1 MAGFATRDGRP
12 WVPEY
17 LTAIDPKVCIGCGR
31 CFKVCARAVMTLRGV
46 TEDGDFV
53 DMDDEDEEE
62 LERKVMVIADG
73 GNCIGC
79 GACYRVCPT
88 GAQTHAPESLAA

>member
-1 MAGFATRDGRP
+1 MSFQTRDGRD
-12 WVPEY
+12 WMPEY
-17 LTAIDPKVCIGCGR
+17 LMSIDPKVCIGCGR
-31 CFKVCARAVMTLRGV
+31 CFKVCARSVMTLRGV
-46 TEDGDFV
+46 TEDGEFV
-53 DMDDEDEEE
+53 DMDEEDEDE

-88 GAQTHAPESLAA
+88 GAQTHAAEAMAA